1 MPVLLNLC
9 SEINLQPLGNR
20 IGDVMVSVF
29 TLNAVDHV
37 FEARSSLTKDCNSGI
52 CCSFAKHTALWS
64 MESELKQ
71 QSVGRHVAPLGHII
85 MIPSQ
90 SVFPITP

>member
-1 MPVLLNLC
+1 MAVLLNLC

-37 FEARSSLTKDCNSGI
+37 FEARSSLIKDYNSGS

-64 MESELKQ
+64 MES
-71 QSVGRHVAPLGHII
+71 G
-85 MIPSQ
+85 
-90 SVFPITP
+90 